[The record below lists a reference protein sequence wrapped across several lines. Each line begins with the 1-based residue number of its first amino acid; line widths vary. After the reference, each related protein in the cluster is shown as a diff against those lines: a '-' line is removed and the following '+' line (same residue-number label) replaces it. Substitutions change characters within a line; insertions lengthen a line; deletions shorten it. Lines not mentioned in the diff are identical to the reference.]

1 MTNDRYKIRGNN
13 KDDNMRYF
21 ASLNLQDVWVFFIPA
36 LVFIL
41 VFALG
46 LGFSHFRN
54 RESGKRQHEVLRQ
67 FPDELSERNAPFPV
81 VMVLIIAGTV
91 VWAVLYIY
99 FHGLHGVK
107 I

>member
-1 MTNDRYKIRGNN
+1 
-13 KDDNMRYF
+13 MRYF
-21 ASLNLQDVWVFFIPA
+21 ASLNLQDVWVFIIPA

-46 LGFSHFRN
+46 LGFSHIRS
-54 RESGKRQHEVLRQ
+54 RESGKRQHEVLRH

-81 VMVLIIAGTV
+81 VMVLIIAGTIA
-91 VWAVLYIY
+91 WAFFYIY